1 MAEKKPR
8 VSKPTVSI
16 KEVTDVTEEMNDAT
30 IKETV
35 TEDVQQES
43 EQQNEA
49 ITEETEEIEES
60 VESEEDDNEVV
71 TEDEIEESNAPEQ
84 RDQEAIAKEEEKER
98 EEATKKTEAAQKN
111 HLQNMDLYTR
121 EFSAA
126 SRAVK
131 KMLYQDSEVI
141 PLKDKVSYT
150 SEGEKKRIDM
160 LELIDSQK
168 SKKILTGKVVA
179 MVMQG
184 KIPCAIVKFG
194 EYYRV
199 LIPYEFFVVEREHDK
214 KLLASMKPSEQLD
227 QKRFMINQRITSEV
241 DFIVNRIDEENE
253 VIIGN
258 RVQAMQKKFR
268 NWYLGTSPRT
278 GEYLLSEGKV
288 VEGRVVFST
297 SDYATIEVFGK
308 EVRLTAEDLSW
319 RYIPD
324 ISAEFEVGQTVPVCI
339 TALER
344 EKIGKAVNVKTKFS
358 VKLAKPDNR
367 MVYFNK
373 YPINTVVSG
382 VVSGV
387 NEYGIFTRIEDE
399 DGGMDIL
406 CQFSDHDDEIPP
418 VGSKVLIYIL
428 QKNEEKLRIFGRI
441 VKRLK

>member
-1 MAEKKPR
+1 MANKPR
-8 VSKPTVSI
+8 VMKTDEEP
-16 KEVTDVTEEMNDAT
+16 EVTEVTKELLENKEEKLEHQKKIQEEPAE
-30 IKETV
+30 KTV
-35 TEDVQQES
+35 LEDISDIPVDE
-43 EQQNEA
+43 
-49 ITEETEEIEES
+49 
-60 VESEEDDNEVV
+60 
-71 TEDEIEESNAPEQ
+71 EDEIVPEDDVDEQNAPVQ
-84 RDQEAIAKEEEKER
+84 RDEVAIEQEKEKER
-98 EEATKKTEAAQKN
+98 DEAAQKTEQAQKN
-111 HLQNMDLYTR
+111 HIKNMDLYSR

-126 SRAVK
+126 SRAAK
-131 KMLYQDSEVI
+131 KTLYQDTEVI

-150 SEGEKKRIDM
+150 SDGERKRTDM

-199 LIPYEFFVVEREHDK
+199 LIPYEFFVVEREFDK
-214 KLLASMKPSEQLD
+214 KRLESMKPSEQLD

-258 RVQAMQKKFR
+258 RVQAMQKKFK

-278 GEYLLSEGKV
+278 GEYLLNEGKI

-339 TALER
+339 TKLER
-344 EKIGKAVNVKTKFS
+344 EKVGKAVNVKTKFS
-358 VKLAKPDNR
+358 VKMAKPDNR
-367 MVYFNK
+367 LVYFNK
-373 YPINTVVSG
+373 YPLNTVISA

-399 DGGMDIL
+399 DGEMDIL
-406 CQFSDHDDEIPP
+406 CQFSDHDDKIPP
-418 VGSKVLIYIL
+418 VGSKVLVYIL

-441 VKRLK
+441 VKKLSR